1 MKNPKKT
8 KESGWLS
15 FSILFHWWSCS
26 GRPAGGKFQPAEDK
40 GVHYF
45 FRQLKTAA
53 LPNFCKGQAGTS
65 SVVALLETKII
76 LSSFEGTFESMIFL
90 VPI

>member
-1 MKNPKKT
+1 MVV
-8 KESGWLS
+8 
-15 FSILFHWWSCS
+15 FFHPFPLVVMFRSP
-26 GRPAGGKFQPAEDK
+26 GRGKFQPAEDK

-65 SVVALLETKII
+65 SVVALLETNII
-76 LSSFEGTFESMIFL
+76 SILFWRDFWVDDFPCPHLG
-90 VPI
+90 